1 MNISFII
8 TTYNIEAYIGR
19 CLESVLEVATAGDEI
34 IVVDDGSS
42 DSTPQIVTDVLEGE
56 NCPDRVEIQTLFLG
70 ENTMGGV
77 GIAGNI
83 GMDKATKDC
92 VFFVDGDD
100 WLDAEGFRYARKR
113 FSQGKH
119 DILIA
124 NYQEYDEAKNA
135 YKAPADEWRWSRLS
149 SGAEPQ
155 LRQLQALRLIAVP
168 WRKFYQRSFLEQ
180 YRLRF
185 PEGDFF
191 FEDNPFHW
199 NVCLHTDKID
209 FLDVTLCYHRVN
221 RPGQTM
227 ASTGAELAAFFDH
240 FQTIQGY
247 LTAETPA
254 DFRTQS
260 IAWVLGNMS
269 WHLARLQPEAAPQYF
284 RKAEAACVDF
294 VEADLPKEMVN
305 SEASLY
311 AILLQERGWGAAL
324 DYFLAQHNRKE
335 LRRIYR
341 SIADVKNMVREQVHP
356 IRSAVVALRNTTIYD
371 TLYDGHHA
379 RSDTEDPA
387 MEWRDIS
394 PRV

>member
-8 TTYNIEAYIGR
+8 TTYNIETYIGR

-42 DSTPQIVTDVLEGE
+42 DGTPQVVTDILKGKNV
-56 NCPDRVEIQTLFLG
+56 PDRVEVQTLFLG

-83 GMDKATKDC
+83 GIDKATKDC

-100 WLDAEGFRYARKR
+100 WLDADGFRYARKR
-113 FSQGKH
+113 FAKGKH

-124 NYQEYDEAKNA
+124 NYQEFDEAKNA
-135 YKAPADEWRWSRLS
+135 YKPPADEWRWCRLS
-149 SGAEPQ
+149 SGADPQ

-168 WRKFYQRSFLEQ
+168 WRKFYRRSFLEQ
-180 YRLRF
+180 HKLRF
-185 PEGDFF
+185 PEGDYF

-199 NVCLHTDKID
+199 NVCLNTDQID

-254 DFRTQS
+254 VFRTQA
-260 IAWVLGNMS
+260 IAWILGNMS
-269 WHLARLQPEAAPQYF
+269 WHLDRLQPEAAPQYF
-284 RKAEAACVDF
+284 RKAEAACAHF
-294 VEADLPKEMVN
+294 AEADLPEDMVN
-305 SEASLY
+305 SEAALY

-324 DYFLAQHNRKE
+324 EYFLAKHNRKE
-335 LRRIYR
+335 LRRIHR
-341 SIADVKNMVREQVHP
+341 SVSDAKQKILEQVMP
-356 IRSAVVALRNTTIYD
+356 VRGAVVALRNCAFYEV
-371 TLYDGHHA
+371 LYDGYHKQQDGA
-379 RSDTEDPA
+379 QKEG
-387 MEWRDIS
+387 
-394 PRV
+394 